1 MEQKDLKIFYTFYT
15 YLQFSKDDLKKNEKT
30 PTTMK
35 KSATKMLENQQNTKM
50 VTKSRKSRK
59 CILI

>member
-1 MEQKDLKIFYTFYT
+1 MKQKDLKIFYTFYT

-35 KSATKMLENQQNTKM
+35 KSATKMLEN
-50 VTKSRKSRK
+50 
-59 CILI
+59 